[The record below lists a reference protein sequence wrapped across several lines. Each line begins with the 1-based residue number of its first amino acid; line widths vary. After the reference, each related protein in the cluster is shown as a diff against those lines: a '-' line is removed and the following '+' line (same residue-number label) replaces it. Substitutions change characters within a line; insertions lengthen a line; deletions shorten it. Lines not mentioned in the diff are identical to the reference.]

1 MIREQYSLIQSSRK
15 ALFHYCDTVSQQHLV
30 LAHPAFGTK
39 SIRDLLVHIAN
50 AYGFWIGTFGLR
62 KPSPSPVDTPESM
75 EEIRNIY
82 SGVDH
87 LMLEFI
93 DAYGPSWG
101 QMINGRASQ
110 NRVEMNVSVL
120 KLFTHVTTH
129 EFHHKGQILTISRL
143 HGYTPADT
151 DVIRF

>member
-1 MIREQYSLIQSSRK
+1 
-15 ALFHYCDTVSQQHLV
+15 
-30 LAHPAFGTK
+30 
-39 SIRDLLVHIAN
+39 
-50 AYGFWIGTFGLR
+50 
-62 KPSPSPVDTPESM
+62 M